1 MIKSRGSGKHNWQ
14 SKISKDI
21 FTAVR
26 AHAVSTYLPVVEFTV
41 ADVEKTIHCIANSK
55 AVDPAVD
62 WMAVE
67 ADDSVV
73 QTFASINLKM
83 AALRADNDKTTTL
96 KLHSAENTE
105 KVLKL
110 LRRAEAL
117 DQEYLDWI
125 AALPAGWEIKTVAWV
140 DGDVQ
145 DISTSLIHP
154 GRVDAYGELWMA
166 YKYNVVRSCRL
177 FIWTTILR
185 CAAWLGYPHDYRLSP
200 EYTTAS
206 RICRQLIE
214 DIVASVP
221 YFFGWNCE
229 NNSAMNARANF
240 ACGTN
245 DPTVKPLTGI
255 FVMWPLFA
263 AAASDFATP
272 SQRHFLR
279 GRLKHVAEI
288 MGINQALILFGVT
301 ILSLLSQILPN

>member
-1 MIKSRGSGKHNWQ
+1 LKIGGWSSHIEGAVAVIKSRGNGKHNWQ
-14 SKISKDI
+14 SKIARDI
-21 FTAVR
+21 FIAVR
-26 AHAVSTYLPVVEFTV
+26 AHAVSTYLPVVEFNV
-41 ADVEKTIHCIANSK
+41 ADVGKTIHCIANSK
-55 AVDPAVD
+55 AVDPTVD

-125 AALPAGWEIKTVAWV
+125 TTLPAGWEIKTVAWV

-145 DISTSLIHP
+145 DLSTSLTHP

-166 YKYNVVRSCRL
+166 YKYNIVRSCRL

-185 CAAWLGYPHDYRLSP
+185 CAAWLGYPQDYRLTP

-206 RICRQLIE
+206 RICRQLVE

-221 YFFGWNCE
+221 YFFGWNRK
-229 NNSAMNARANF
+229 MMVR
-240 ACGTN
+240 
-245 DPTVKPLTGI
+245 
-255 FVMWPLFA
+255 
-263 AAASDFATP
+263 
-272 SQRHFLR
+272 
-279 GRLKHVAEI
+279 
-288 MGINQALILFGVT
+288 
-301 ILSLLSQILPN
+301 